1 MNRKQVWWKIFHYG
15 VISIFL
21 LQILYCLYQFFIVW
35 NTGSFIL
42 FQSATEIPFE
52 TMVTRRLYAI
62 ELWISFIGLVVYLAI
77 VHKRQSNIPHREE
90 KEN

>member
-1 MNRKQVWWKIFHYG
+1 MDRKKVWWKIFHYG

-21 LQILYCLYQFFIVW
+21 LQILYCLYQFLIVW

-77 VHKRQSNIPHREE
+77 VHKKQTSAS
-90 KEN
+90 

>member
-1 MNRKQVWWKIFHYG
+1 MDGKKVWWKIFHYG

-21 LQILYCLYQFFIVW
+21 LQILYCMYQFFIVW

-77 VHKRQSNIPHREE
+77 VYKKQTSKAIDREK
-90 KEN
+90 KE